1 MQSITIRALD
11 ILPTF
16 RMRFSMPAPFRL
28 TPVTLG
34 LSAFLSSGFAYS
46 ATELPATAIS
56 AEAQADDPRVTI
68 SNTATRTSTPVRYV
82 PQAIDSI
89 KTSNVAQYGT
99 HDIGDALS
107 GMPNVSSSA
116 DTRFDSLRIRGFDAS
131 NDFYLDGIRD
141 DSQYKRDL
149 HNVER
154 VEVLKGPAAV
164 LYGRGSQGGIVNRV
178 SKMPVPGRRSTIEA
192 QGGSEDLR
200 SLYADLSA
208 DPSENISLRLNMG
221 NMDENSFRDGVSGN
235 RQLFAPSMSWQLTP
249 DLNWLVQYEYSR
261 YNRTPDR
268 GIPGVNGR
276 PAEVGRDT
284 TYGNEH
290 DFIDD
295 KTQSL
300 RSKLTY
306 ELNDNWQLRQTL
318 GVFKLDSDFDNTYL
332 TGYTPATHK
341 VTRQHWQ
348 QDLTTRNVYNNLEL
362 EGAFDTFGLEHRL
375 LTGIETGSQ
384 RRDPKLYNAA
394 TGRTPGAQA
403 VPALDLFNPNR
414 DRRHTGAMQR
424 SSSSHTD
431 VESRAVYVQDQLR
444 LNDQWQVL
452 AGLRY
457 DTFDIESTNKLKN
470 MSEDRDSHSTSP
482 RVGLVWTPLHDHSF
496 YASWS
501 KTFSPVGGG
510 LIGITPGAAGNS
522 NDLSPELTRQK
533 EIGVKSDWLDDRLST
548 TLAIYDLE
556 LYNRRTTDPNDPTL
570 TIMTGLQR
578 SRGIEL
584 TATGKI
590 VGNWYVRGG
599 VGVQDAKIEKDNNGL
614 KGKRINNVAKHNG
627 SLFLTWK
634 PEMGWYGETGL
645 TLVGQ
650 RYADN
655 ANTTVLP
662 GYGRWDALVGY
673 RFKDWDLRAALNN
686 ITDRE
691 YYASATSQYQIQ
703 PGAPRSVVMTGTYS
717 F

>member
-1 MQSITIRALD
+1 
-11 ILPTF
+11 
-16 RMRFSMPAPFRL
+16 MPAPFRL

-56 AEAQADDPRVTI
+56 ARAQEEADDPRVKV

-89 KTSNVAQYGT
+89 KTSNVANYGT
-99 HDIGDALS
+99 NDIGDALS

-149 HNVER
+149 HNIER

-178 SKMPVPGRRSTIEA
+178 SKAPEAGRRSTIEA

-200 SLYADLSA
+200 SLYADLST

-276 PAEVGRDT
+276 PADVGRDT
-284 TYGNEH
+284 TYGNDH

-295 KTQSL
+295 KAQSL

-306 ELNDNWQLRQTL
+306 EINDNWQLRQTL

-332 TGYTPATHK
+332 TGYTPSTNK

-348 QDLTTRNVYNNLEL
+348 QDLTTRNVTNNLEL
-362 EGAFDTFGLEHRL
+362 EGGFDTFGLEHRL
-375 LTGIETGSQ
+375 LTGIEIGSQ

-403 VPALDLFNPNR
+403 VPSLDLFNPNR
-414 DRRHTGAMQR
+414 DLRHTGSMQTF
-424 SSSSHTD
+424 SDSHTE

-444 LNDQWQVL
+444 LNDQWQL
-452 AGLRY
+452 LGGLRY

-470 MSEDRDSHSTSP
+470 ISEDRDSHSTSP
-482 RVGLVWTPLHDHSF
+482 RVGLVWTPLQNHSF

-510 LIGITPGAAGNS
+510 LIGITPGAAGNT
-522 NDLSPELTRQK
+522 NDLSPELTKQK

-570 TIMTGLQR
+570 TVMSGLQR

-584 TATGKI
+584 TATGNI
-590 VGNWYVRGG
+590 VGNWYMRGG
-599 VGVQDAKIEKDNNGL
+599 IGMQDAKIEKDNNGL
-614 KGKRINNVAKHNG
+614 EGKRINNVAKHNG

-673 RFKDWDLRAALNN
+673 RFKDWDLRTALNN

-691 YYASATSQYQIQ
+691 YYASATSAAQIM

>member
-1 MQSITIRALD
+1 
-11 ILPTF
+11 
-16 RMRFSMPAPFRL
+16 MPAPFRL

-46 ATELPATAIS
+46 ATELPATAIR
-56 AEAQADDPRVTI
+56 AQAQEEADDPRVKV

-89 KTSNVAQYGT
+89 KTSNVANYGT
-99 HDIGDALS
+99 NDIGDALS

-149 HNVER
+149 HNIER

-178 SKMPVPGRRSTIEA
+178 SKAPEAGRRSTIEA

-200 SLYADLSA
+200 SLYADLST

-276 PAEVGRDT
+276 PADVGRDT
-284 TYGNEH
+284 TYGNDH

-295 KTQSL
+295 KAQSL

-306 ELNDNWQLRQTL
+306 EINDNWQLRQTL

-332 TGYTPATHK
+332 TGYTPATNK

-348 QDLTTRNVYNNLEL
+348 QDLTTRNVTNNLEL
-362 EGAFDTFGLEHRL
+362 EGGFDTFGLEHRL
-375 LTGIETGSQ
+375 LTGIEIGSQ

-403 VPALDLFNPNR
+403 VPSLDLFNPNR
-414 DRRHTGAMQR
+414 DLRHTGSMQTF
-424 SSSSHTD
+424 SDSHTE

-444 LNDQWQVL
+444 LNDQWQL
-452 AGLRY
+452 LGGLRY

-470 MSEDRDSHSTSP
+470 ISEDRDSHSTSP
-482 RVGLVWTPLHDHSF
+482 RVGLVWTPLQNHSF

-510 LIGITPGAAGNS
+510 LIGITPGAAGNT
-522 NDLSPELTRQK
+522 NDLSPELTKQK

-570 TIMTGLQR
+570 TVMSGLQR

-584 TATGKI
+584 TATGNI
-590 VGNWYVRGG
+590 VGNWYMRGG
-599 VGVQDAKIEKDNNGL
+599 IGMQDAKIEKDNNGL
-614 KGKRINNVAKHNG
+614 EGKRINNVAKHNG

-673 RFKDWDLRAALNN
+673 RFKDWDLRTALNN

-691 YYASATSQYQIQ
+691 YYASATSAAQIM

>member
-1 MQSITIRALD
+1 
-11 ILPTF
+11 
-16 RMRFSMPAPFRL
+16 MPAPFRL

-56 AEAQADDPRVTI
+56 AQAQEEADDPRVKV

-89 KTSNVAQYGT
+89 KTSNVADYGT
-99 HDIGDALS
+99 NDIGDALS

-149 HNVER
+149 HNIER

-178 SKMPVPGRRSTIEA
+178 SKMPEAGRRSTIEA

-200 SLYADLSA
+200 SLYADLST

-276 PAEVGRDT
+276 PADVGRDT
-284 TYGNEH
+284 TYGNDH

-300 RSKLTY
+300 RSRLTY

-332 TGYTPATHK
+332 TGYTPATNK

-362 EGAFDTFGLEHRL
+362 EGGFDTFGLEHRL

-394 TGRTPGAQA
+394 TGRGTQP

-414 DRRHTGAMQR
+414 ELRHTGRMQL
-424 SSSSHTD
+424 SSNSHTE

-444 LNDQWQVL
+444 LNDQWQLL

-457 DTFDIESTNKLKN
+457 DTFDIESTNKLRN
-470 MSEDRDSHSTSP
+470 ITEDRDSHSTSP
-482 RVGLVWTPLHDHSF
+482 RVGLVWTPLQNHSF

-522 NDLSPELTRQK
+522 NDLSPELTKQK

-548 TLAIYDLE
+548 TLAVYDLE
-556 LYNRRTTDPNDPTL
+556 LYNRRTVDPNDPTL
-570 TIMTGLQR
+570 TVMTGLQR

-584 TATGKI
+584 TATGKL
-590 VGNWYVRGG
+590 VGNWYMRGG
-599 VGVQDAKIEKDNNGL
+599 VGVQDATIEKDNNGL
-614 KGKRINNVAKHNG
+614 EGKRINNVAKHNG

-655 ANTTVLP
+655 ANTTELS

-673 RFKDWDLRAALNN
+673 RFKDWDLRGALNN

-691 YYASATSQYQIQ
+691 YYASATSAAQIM

>member
-1 MQSITIRALD
+1 
-11 ILPTF
+11 
-16 RMRFSMPAPFRL
+16 MPAPFRL

-56 AEAQADDPRVTI
+56 AEEQAEDPRVKI

-89 KTSNVAQYGT
+89 KTTNVADYGT
-99 HDIGDALS
+99 NDIGDALS
-107 GMPNVSSSA
+107 GIPNVSSSA

-149 HNVER
+149 HNIER

-178 SKMPVPGRRSTIEA
+178 SKLPEFGRRSTIEA
-192 QGGSEDLR
+192 QGGSDDLR
-200 SLYADLSA
+200 SLYADLST
-208 DPSENISLRLNMG
+208 DPSENLSLRLNMG

-276 PAEVGRDT
+276 PADVGRDT
-284 TYGNEH
+284 TYGNDH

-295 KTQSL
+295 KAQSL

-306 ELNDNWQLRQTL
+306 EINDNWQLRQTL
-318 GVFKLDSDFDNTYL
+318 GIFKLDSDFDNTYL
-332 TGYTPATHK
+332 TSFDPKTNK
-341 VTRQHWQ
+341 VARQHWQ

-362 EGAFDTFGLEHRL
+362 EGGFDTFGLEHRL
-375 LTGIETGSQ
+375 LTGVEIGSQ

-394 TGRTPGAQA
+394 TGRTPGAQP
-403 VPALDLFNPNR
+403 VPSLDLFNPNR
-414 DRRHTGAMQR
+414 ELRHTGSMQVF
-424 SSSSHTD
+424 SDSHTE

-444 LNDQWQVL
+444 LNDQWQLL

-457 DTFDIESTNKLKN
+457 DTFDIESTNQLK
-470 MSEDRDSHSTSP
+470 SLTEDRDSHSTSP
-482 RVGLVWTPLHDHSF
+482 RFGIVWTPLQNHSF

-522 NDLSPELTRQK
+522 NDLSPELTKQK

-548 TLAIYDLE
+548 TLAVYDLE
-556 LYNRRTTDPNDPTL
+556 LYNRRTSDPNDPTL
-570 TIMTGLQR
+570 TVMTGLQR
-578 SRGIEL
+578 SRGVEL
-584 TATGKI
+584 TATGKL
-590 VGNWYVRGG
+590 VGNWYIRGG
-599 VGVQDAKIEKDNNGL
+599 VGVQDTTIEKDNNGL
-614 KGKRINNVAKHNG
+614 EGKRVNNVAKHNG

>member
-1 MQSITIRALD
+1 
-11 ILPTF
+11 
-16 RMRFSMPAPFRL
+16 MPAPFSL

-34 LSAFLSSGFAYS
+34 LSAVLSSGFAYS

-56 AEAQADDPRVTI
+56 AEEQAEDPRVKI
-68 SNTATRTSTPVRYV
+68 STTATRTMTPVRYV

-89 KTSNVAQYGT
+89 KTSNVADYGT
-99 HDIGDALS
+99 NDIGDALS
-107 GMPNVSSSA
+107 GIPNVSSSA

-149 HNVER
+149 HNIER

-178 SKMPVPGRRSTIEA
+178 SKLPEFGRRSTIEA
-192 QGGSEDLR
+192 QGGSDDLR
-200 SLYADLSA
+200 SLYADLST
-208 DPSENISLRLNMG
+208 DPSENLSLRLNMG

-268 GIPGVNGR
+268 GIPGLNGR
-276 PAEVGRDT
+276 PADVSRET
-284 TYGNEH
+284 TYGNDH

-295 KTQSL
+295 KAQSL

-306 ELNDNWQLRQTL
+306 EINDNWQLRQTL

-332 TGYTPATHK
+332 TSFDPKTNK
-341 VTRQHWQ
+341 VARQHWH

-362 EGAFDTFGLEHRL
+362 EGGFDTFGLEHRL
-375 LTGIETGSQ
+375 LTGVEIGSQ

-394 TGRTPGAQA
+394 TGRTQGAQP
-403 VPALDLFNPNR
+403 VPSLDLFNPNR
-414 DRRHTGAMQR
+414 ELRHTGSMQVF
-424 SSSSHTD
+424 SDSHTE

-444 LNDQWQVL
+444 LNEQWQLL

-457 DTFDIESTNKLKN
+457 DTFDIESTNQLKN
-470 MSEDRDSHSTSP
+470 LTEDRDSHSTSP
-482 RVGLVWTPLHDHSF
+482 RFGIVWTPLQNHSF

-522 NDLSPELTRQK
+522 NDLSPELTKQK

-548 TLAIYDLE
+548 TLAVYDLE
-556 LYNRRTTDPNDPTL
+556 LYNRRTSDPNDPTL
-570 TIMTGLQR
+570 TVMTGLQR
-578 SRGIEL
+578 SRGVEL
-584 TATGKI
+584 TATGKL
-590 VGNWYVRGG
+590 VGNWYMRGG
-599 VGVQDAKIEKDNNGL
+599 VGVQDTTIEKDNNGL
-614 KGKRINNVAKHNG
+614 EGKRVNNVAKHNG

-662 GYGRWDALVGY
+662 GYGRWDALLGY

>member
-1 MQSITIRALD
+1 
-11 ILPTF
+11 
-16 RMRFSMPAPFRL
+16 MPAPFRL

-56 AEAQADDPRVTI
+56 AEEQAEDPRVKI

-82 PQAIDSI
+82 PQAIDSL
-89 KTSNVAQYGT
+89 KTTNVADYGT
-99 HDIGDALS
+99 NDIGDALS
-107 GMPNVSSSA
+107 GIPNVSSSA

-149 HNVER
+149 HNIER

-178 SKMPVPGRRSTIEA
+178 SKLPEFGRRSTIEA
-192 QGGSEDLR
+192 QGGSDDLR
-200 SLYADLSA
+200 SLYADLST
-208 DPSENISLRLNMG
+208 DPSENLSLRLNMG

-276 PAEVGRDT
+276 PADVGRDT
-284 TYGNEH
+284 TYGNDH

-295 KTQSL
+295 KAQSL

-306 ELNDNWQLRQTL
+306 DINDNWQLRQTL

-332 TGYTPATHK
+332 TSFDPKTNK
-341 VTRQHWQ
+341 VARQHWQ

-362 EGAFDTFGLEHRL
+362 EGGFDTFGLEHRL
-375 LTGIETGSQ
+375 LTGVEIGSQ

-394 TGRTPGAQA
+394 TGKTPGAQP
-403 VPALDLFNPNR
+403 VPSLDLFNPNR
-414 DRRHTGAMQR
+414 ELRHTGSMQVF
-424 SSSSHTD
+424 SDSHTE

-444 LNDQWQVL
+444 LNDQWQLL

-457 DTFDIESTNKLKN
+457 DTFDIESTNQLKN
-470 MSEDRDSHSTSP
+470 LTEDRDSHSTSP
-482 RVGLVWTPLHDHSF
+482 RFGIVWTPLQNHSF

-522 NDLSPELTRQK
+522 NDLSPELTKQK

-548 TLAIYDLE
+548 TLAVYDLE
-556 LYNRRTTDPNDPTL
+556 LYNRRTSDPNDPTL
-570 TIMTGLQR
+570 TVMTGLQR
-578 SRGIEL
+578 SRGVEL
-584 TATGKI
+584 TAIGKL
-590 VGNWYVRGG
+590 VGNWYMRGG
-599 VGVQDAKIEKDNNGL
+599 VGVQDTTIEKDNNGL
-614 KGKRINNVAKHNG
+614 EGKRVNNVAKHNG

>member
-1 MQSITIRALD
+1 MS
-11 ILPTF
+11 
-16 RMRFSMPAPFRL
+16 APFRL

-56 AEAQADDPRVTI
+56 AEAQVDDPRVKL
-68 SNTATRTSTPVRYV
+68 SSTATRTSTPVRYV

-89 KTSNVAQYGT
+89 KTSNVANYGT
-99 HDIGDALS
+99 NDIADALS

-149 HNVER
+149 HNIER

-178 SKMPVPGRRSTIEA
+178 SKMPEFGRRSTIEA

-200 SLYADLSA
+200 SLYADLST

-249 DLNWLVQYEYSR
+249 DLHWLVQYEYSR

-276 PAEVGRDT
+276 PADVGRDT
-284 TYGNEH
+284 TYGNDH

-295 KTQSL
+295 KSQSL
-300 RSKLTY
+300 RSKLSY
-306 ELNDNWQLRQTL
+306 EINDNWQLRQTL

-332 TGYTPATHK
+332 TGYTPATNK

-348 QDLTTRNVYNNLEL
+348 QDLTTRNVYNNVEL
-362 EGAFDTFGLEHRL
+362 EGGFDTFGLEHRL
-375 LTGIETGSQ
+375 LTGIEIGSQ
-384 RRDPKLYNAA
+384 HRDPKLYNAA
-394 TGRTPGAQA
+394 TGRTPGAQP
-403 VPALDLFNPNR
+403 VPSLDLYNPNR
-414 DRRHTGAMQR
+414 DLRHTGAMQV
-424 SSSSHTD
+424 SSSSHTE

-457 DTFDIESTNKLKN
+457 DTFDIESTNKLRN
-470 MSEDRDSHSTSP
+470 ISEDRDSHSTSP
-482 RVGLVWTPLHDHSF
+482 RVGLVWTPLQNHSF

-510 LIGITPGAAGNS
+510 LIGITPGAAGNT
-522 NDLSPELTRQK
+522 NDLSPELTKQK
-533 EIGVKSDWLDDRLST
+533 EIGVKSDWFDDRLST

-570 TIMTGLQR
+570 TVMSGLQR

-584 TATGKI
+584 TATGNI
-590 VGNWYVRGG
+590 VGNWYMRGG
-599 VGVQDAKIEKDNNGL
+599 VGMQDAKIEKDNNGL
-614 KGKRINNVAKHNG
+614 EGKRINNVAKHNG

-634 PEMGWYGETGL
+634 PDMGWYGETGL

-673 RFKDWDLRAALNN
+673 RFKDWDLRTALNN

>member
-1 MQSITIRALD
+1 
-11 ILPTF
+11 
-16 RMRFSMPAPFRL
+16 MPAPFRL

-34 LSAFLSSGFAYS
+34 LSAVLSSGFAYS

-56 AEAQADDPRVTI
+56 AEEQAEDPRVKI
-68 SNTATRTSTPVRYV
+68 STTATRTSTPVRYV

-89 KTSNVAQYGT
+89 KTSNVADYGT
-99 HDIGDALS
+99 NDIGDALS
-107 GMPNVSSSA
+107 GIPNVSSSA

-149 HNVER
+149 HNIER

-178 SKMPVPGRRSTIEA
+178 SKLPEFGRRSTIEA

-200 SLYADLSA
+200 SLYADLST
-208 DPSENISLRLNMG
+208 DPSENLSLRLNMG

-276 PAEVGRDT
+276 PADVGRDT
-284 TYGNEH
+284 TYGNDH

-295 KTQSL
+295 KAQSL
-300 RSKLTY
+300 RSKFTY
-306 ELNDNWQLRQTL
+306 EINDAWQLRQTL

-332 TGYTPATHK
+332 TGFDPKTNK
-341 VTRQHWQ
+341 VARQHWQ

-362 EGAFDTFGLEHRL
+362 EGGFDTFGLEHRL
-375 LTGIETGSQ
+375 LTGVEIGSQ

-394 TGRTPGAQA
+394 TGKTPGAQP
-403 VPALDLFNPNR
+403 VPSLDLFNPNR
-414 DRRHTGAMQR
+414 ELRHTGSMQTF
-424 SSSSHTD
+424 SDSHTE

-444 LNDQWQVL
+444 LNDQWQLL

-470 MSEDRDSHSTSP
+470 ITEDRDSHSTSP
-482 RVGLVWTPLHDHSF
+482 RFGIVWTPLQNHSF

-510 LIGITPGAAGNS
+510 LIGITPGAAGNT
-522 NDLSPELTRQK
+522 NDLSPELTKQK
-533 EIGVKSDWLDDRLST
+533 EIGLKSDWLDDRLST
-548 TLAIYDLE
+548 TLAVYDLE
-556 LYNRRTTDPNDPTL
+556 LYNRRTSDPNDPTL
-570 TIMTGLQR
+570 TVMTGLQR
-578 SRGIEL
+578 SRGVEL
-584 TATGKI
+584 TATGKL
-590 VGNWYVRGG
+590 VGNWYMRGG
-599 VGVQDAKIEKDNNGL
+599 VGVQDTTIEKDNNGL
-614 KGKRINNVAKHNG
+614 EGKRVNNVAKHNG

-662 GYGRWDALVGY
+662 GYGRWDALLGY

>member
-1 MQSITIRALD
+1 
-11 ILPTF
+11 
-16 RMRFSMPAPFRL
+16 MPAPFRL

-56 AEAQADDPRVTI
+56 AEAQADDPRVKL
-68 SNTATRTSTPVRYV
+68 SSTATRTSTPVRYV

-89 KTSNVAQYGT
+89 KTSNVANYGT
-99 HDIGDALS
+99 NDIADALS

-149 HNVER
+149 HNIER

-178 SKMPVPGRRSTIEA
+178 SKMPEFGRRSTIEA
-192 QGGSEDLR
+192 QAGSEDLR
-200 SLYADLSA
+200 SLYADLST

-221 NMDENSFRDGVSGN
+221 NMDENSFRDGISGN

-276 PAEVGRDT
+276 PADVGRDT
-284 TYGNEH
+284 TYGNDH

-295 KTQSL
+295 KSQSL

-306 ELNDNWQLRQTL
+306 EINDNWQLRQTL

-332 TGYTPATHK
+332 TGYTPATNK

-362 EGAFDTFGLEHRL
+362 EGGFDTFGLEHRL
-375 LTGIETGSQ
+375 LTGVEIGSQ
-384 RRDPKLYNAA
+384 RRDPMLYNAA
-394 TGRTPGAQA
+394 TGRTPGAQP
-403 VPALDLFNPNR
+403 VPSLDLYNPNR
-414 DRRHTGAMQR
+414 DLRHTGSMQV
-424 SSSSHTD
+424 SSSSHTE

-457 DTFDIESTNKLKN
+457 DTFDIESTNKLRN
-470 MSEDRDSHSTSP
+470 ISEDRDSHSTSP
-482 RVGLVWTPLHDHSF
+482 RVGLVWTPLQNHSF

-510 LIGITPGAAGNS
+510 LIGITPGAAGNT
-522 NDLSPELTRQK
+522 NDLSPELTKQK
-533 EIGVKSDWLDDRLST
+533 EIGVKSDWFDDRLST

-570 TIMTGLQR
+570 TVMSGLQR

-584 TATGKI
+584 TATGNI
-590 VGNWYVRGG
+590 VGNWYMRGG
-599 VGVQDAKIEKDNNGL
+599 VGMQDAKIEKDNNGL
-614 KGKRINNVAKHNG
+614 EGKRINNVAKHNG

-673 RFKDWDLRAALNN
+673 RFKDWDLRTALNN
-686 ITDRE
+686 ITDRK

>member
-1 MQSITIRALD
+1 
-11 ILPTF
+11 
-16 RMRFSMPAPFRL
+16 MPAPSRFSSYSI
-28 TPVTLG
+28 G
-34 LSAFLSSGFAYS
+34 LSALLSAGFSYAS
-46 ATELPATAIS
+46 PTILPATAIS
-56 AEAQADDPRVTI
+56 AESEIDSDDPRVKV

-89 KTSNVAQYGT
+89 KTSNVASYGT
-99 HDIGDALS
+99 NDIGDALS

-149 HNVER
+149 HNIER

-178 SKMPVPGRRSTIEA
+178 SKMPEAGRRSTIEA

-200 SLYADLSA
+200 SLYADLST

-276 PAEVGRDT
+276 PADVGRDT
-284 TYGNEH
+284 TYGNDH

-295 KTQSL
+295 KSQSL

-306 ELNDNWQLRQTL
+306 EINDNWQLRQTL

-332 TGYTPATHK
+332 TGYTPTTRQ

-348 QDLTTRNVYNNLEL
+348 QDLTTRNIYNNLEL
-362 EGAFDTFGLEHRL
+362 EGGFDTFGLEHRL
-375 LTGIETGSQ
+375 LTGVETGSQ
-384 RRDPKLYNAA
+384 RRDPTLYNAA
-394 TGRTPGAQA
+394 TGRTPGARP
-403 VPALDLFNPNR
+403 VPSLDLYNPNR
-414 DRRHTGAMQR
+414 DLRHTGSMQV
-424 SSSSHTD
+424 SSSSNTE

-444 LNDQWQVL
+444 LNDQWQL
-452 AGLRY
+452 LGGLRY
-457 DTFDIESTNKLKN
+457 DTFDIESTNKLRN

-482 RVGLVWTPLHDHSF
+482 RVGLVWTPLHNHSF

-510 LIGITPGAAGNS
+510 LIGITPGAAGNT
-522 NDLSPELTRQK
+522 NDLSPELTKQK

-556 LYNRRTTDPNDPTL
+556 LYNRRTIDPNDPTL
-570 TIMTGLQR
+570 TVMSGLQR

-584 TATGKI
+584 TATGNI

-599 VGVQDAKIEKDNNGL
+599 VGVQDATIEKDNNGL
-614 KGKRINNVAKHNG
+614 EGKRINNVAKHNG

-673 RFKDWDLRAALNN
+673 RMKDWDLRAALNN
-686 ITDRE
+686 ITDRD

>member
-1 MQSITIRALD
+1 
-11 ILPTF
+11 
-16 RMRFSMPAPFRL
+16 MPAPFRL

-56 AEAQADDPRVTI
+56 AEAQAEDPRVKI
-68 SNTATRTSTPVRYV
+68 SSTATRTSTPVRYV

-89 KTSNVAQYGT
+89 KTTNVADYGT
-99 HDIGDALS
+99 NDIGDALS
-107 GMPNVSSSA
+107 GIPNVSSSA

-149 HNVER
+149 HNIER

-178 SKMPVPGRRSTIEA
+178 SKLPEFGRRSTIEA
-192 QGGSEDLR
+192 QGGSDDLR
-200 SLYADLSA
+200 SLYADLST
-208 DPSENISLRLNMG
+208 DPSENLSLRLNMG

-276 PAEVGRDT
+276 PADVGRDT
-284 TYGNEH
+284 TYGNDH

-295 KTQSL
+295 KAQSL

-306 ELNDNWQLRQTL
+306 EINDNWQLRQTL

-332 TGYTPATHK
+332 TSFDPKTNK
-341 VTRQHWQ
+341 VARQHWQ

-362 EGAFDTFGLEHRL
+362 EGGFDTFGLEHRL
-375 LTGIETGSQ
+375 LTGVEIGSQ

-394 TGRTPGAQA
+394 TGKTPGAQP
-403 VPALDLFNPNR
+403 VPSLDLFNPNR
-414 DRRHTGAMQR
+414 ELRHTGSMQVF
-424 SSSSHTD
+424 SDSHTE

-444 LNDQWQVL
+444 LNDQWQLL

-457 DTFDIESTNKLKN
+457 DTFDIESTNQLKN
-470 MSEDRDSHSTSP
+470 LTEDRDSHSTSP
-482 RVGLVWTPLHDHSF
+482 RFGIVWTPLQNHSF

-522 NDLSPELTRQK
+522 NDLSPELTKQK

-548 TLAIYDLE
+548 TLAVYDLE
-556 LYNRRTTDPNDPTL
+556 LYNRRTSDPNDPTL
-570 TIMTGLQR
+570 TVMTGLQR

-584 TATGKI
+584 TATGKL
-590 VGNWYVRGG
+590 VGNWYMRGG
-599 VGVQDAKIEKDNNGL
+599 VGVQDTTIEKDNNGL
-614 KGKRINNVAKHNG
+614 EGKRVNNVAKHNG

>member
-1 MQSITIRALD
+1 
-11 ILPTF
+11 
-16 RMRFSMPAPFRL
+16 MPAPFRL

-34 LSAFLSSGFAYS
+34 LSTFLSSGFAYS

-56 AEAQADDPRVTI
+56 AEEQAEDPRVKI

-89 KTSNVAQYGT
+89 KTTNVADYGT
-99 HDIGDALS
+99 NDIGDALS
-107 GMPNVSSSA
+107 GIPNVSSSA

-149 HNVER
+149 HNIER

-178 SKMPVPGRRSTIEA
+178 SKLPEFGRRSTIEA
-192 QGGSEDLR
+192 QGGGDDLR
-200 SLYADLSA
+200 SLYADLST
-208 DPSENISLRLNMG
+208 DPSENLSLRLNMG

-276 PAEVGRDT
+276 PADVGRDT
-284 TYGNEH
+284 TYGNDH

-295 KTQSL
+295 KAQSL

-306 ELNDNWQLRQTL
+306 EINDNWQLRQTL

-332 TGYTPATHK
+332 TSFDPKTNK
-341 VTRQHWQ
+341 VARQHWQ

-362 EGAFDTFGLEHRL
+362 EGGFDTFGLEHRL
-375 LTGIETGSQ
+375 LTGVEIGSQ

-394 TGRTPGAQA
+394 TGRTPGAQP
-403 VPALDLFNPNR
+403 VPSLDLFNPNR
-414 DRRHTGAMQR
+414 ELRHTGSMQVF
-424 SSSSHTD
+424 SDSHTE

-444 LNDQWQVL
+444 LNDQWQLL

-457 DTFDIESTNKLKN
+457 DTFDIESTNQLKN
-470 MSEDRDSHSTSP
+470 LTEDRDSHSTSP
-482 RVGLVWTPLHDHSF
+482 RFGIVWTPLQNHSF

-522 NDLSPELTRQK
+522 NDLSPELTKQK

-548 TLAIYDLE
+548 TLAVYDLE
-556 LYNRRTTDPNDPTL
+556 LYNRRTSDPNDPTL
-570 TIMTGLQR
+570 TVMTGLQR
-578 SRGIEL
+578 SRGVEL
-584 TATGKI
+584 TATGKL
-590 VGNWYVRGG
+590 VGNWYMRGG
-599 VGVQDAKIEKDNNGL
+599 VGVQDTTIEKDNNGL
-614 KGKRINNVAKHNG
+614 EGKRVNNVAKHNG

>member
-1 MQSITIRALD
+1 
-11 ILPTF
+11 
-16 RMRFSMPAPFRL
+16 MPAPFRL

-34 LSAFLSSGFAYS
+34 LSVFLSSGFAYS

-56 AEAQADDPRVTI
+56 AEEQAEDPRVKI
-68 SNTATRTSTPVRYV
+68 STTATRTSTPVRYV

-89 KTSNVAQYGT
+89 KTTNVADYGT
-99 HDIGDALS
+99 NDIGDALS
-107 GMPNVSSSA
+107 GIPNVSSSA

-149 HNVER
+149 HNIER

-178 SKMPVPGRRSTIEA
+178 SKLPEFGRRSTIEA

-200 SLYADLSA
+200 SLYADLST
-208 DPSENISLRLNMG
+208 DPSENLSLRLNMG

-276 PAEVGRDT
+276 PADVGRDT
-284 TYGNEH
+284 TYGNDH

-295 KTQSL
+295 KAQSL

-306 ELNDNWQLRQTL
+306 EINDNWQLRQTL

-332 TGYTPATHK
+332 TNFDSKTNK
-341 VTRQHWQ
+341 VARQHWQ

-362 EGAFDTFGLEHRL
+362 EGGFDTFGLEHRL
-375 LTGIETGSQ
+375 LTGVEIGSQ

-394 TGRTPGAQA
+394 TGKTPGAQP
-403 VPALDLFNPNR
+403 VPSLDLYNPNR
-414 DRRHTGAMQR
+414 NLRHTGSMQVF
-424 SSSSHTD
+424 SDSHTE

-444 LNDQWQVL
+444 LNDQWQLL

-470 MSEDRDSHSTSP
+470 ITEDRDSHSTSP
-482 RVGLVWTPLHDHSF
+482 RVGIVWTPLQNHSF

-522 NDLSPELTRQK
+522 NDLSPELTKQK

-556 LYNRRTTDPNDPTL
+556 LYNRRTSDPNDPTL
-570 TIMTGLQR
+570 TVMTGLQR
-578 SRGIEL
+578 SRGVEL
-584 TATGKI
+584 TATGKL
-590 VGNWYVRGG
+590 VGNWYMRGG
-599 VGVQDAKIEKDNNGL
+599 IGVQDTTIEKDNNGL
-614 KGKRINNVAKHNG
+614 EGNRVNNVAKHNG

-662 GYGRWDALVGY
+662 GYGRWDALLGY

>member
-1 MQSITIRALD
+1 
-11 ILPTF
+11 
-16 RMRFSMPAPFRL
+16 MPAPFRL

-56 AEAQADDPRVTI
+56 AEEQAEDPRVKI

-89 KTSNVAQYGT
+89 KTTNVADYGT
-99 HDIGDALS
+99 NDIGDALS
-107 GMPNVSSSA
+107 GIPNVSSSA

-149 HNVER
+149 HNIER

-178 SKMPVPGRRSTIEA
+178 SKLPEFGRRSTIEA
-192 QGGSEDLR
+192 QGGSDDLR
-200 SLYADLSA
+200 SLYADLST
-208 DPSENISLRLNMG
+208 DPSENLSLRLNMG

-276 PAEVGRDT
+276 PADVGRDT
-284 TYGNEH
+284 TYGNDH

-295 KTQSL
+295 KAQSL

-306 ELNDNWQLRQTL
+306 EINDNWQLRQTL

-332 TGYTPATHK
+332 TSFDPKTNK
-341 VTRQHWQ
+341 VARQHWQ

-362 EGAFDTFGLEHRL
+362 EGGFDTFGLEHRL
-375 LTGIETGSQ
+375 LTGVEIGSQ

-394 TGRTPGAQA
+394 TGRTPGAQS
-403 VPALDLFNPNR
+403 VPSLDLFNPNR
-414 DRRHTGAMQR
+414 ELRHTGSMQVF
-424 SSSSHTD
+424 SDSHTE
-431 VESRAVYVQDQLR
+431 VEGRAVYVQDQLR
-444 LNDQWQVL
+444 LNDQWQLL

-457 DTFDIESTNKLKN
+457 DTFDIESTNQLKN
-470 MSEDRDSHSTSP
+470 LTEDRDSHSTSP
-482 RVGLVWTPLHDHSF
+482 RFGIVWTPLQNHSF

-522 NDLSPELTRQK
+522 NDLSPELTKQK

-548 TLAIYDLE
+548 TLAVYDLE
-556 LYNRRTTDPNDPTL
+556 LYNRRTSDPNDPTL
-570 TIMTGLQR
+570 TVMTGLQR

-584 TATGKI
+584 TATGKL
-590 VGNWYVRGG
+590 VGNWYMRGG
-599 VGVQDAKIEKDNNGL
+599 VGVQDTTIEKDNNGL
-614 KGKRINNVAKHNG
+614 EGKRVNNVAKHNG

-645 TLVGQ
+645 TVVGQ

-686 ITDRE
+686 ITDHE